1 MRTAQREIASTSMDT
16 PADRDAA
23 GLTPAAATE
32 VSAALALLE
41 GALPQTPGAYVDPR
55 SGWIAQRIVGA
66 AAAIESIV
74 RPIAPGQNM
83 IGRVT
88 CPPALP
94 AAASALGGEWIT
106 AARAWTK
113 VADVLSRHGREHELL
128 DECAARLRE
137 YARLEL
143 A

>member
-1 MRTAQREIASTSMDT
+1 MRTAQRPIASTSMDT
-16 PADRDAA
+16 PADRDVT
-23 GLTPAAATE
+23 GLTPAAVTE
-32 VSAALALLE
+32 VSAALAQLE
-41 GALPQTPGAYVDPR
+41 RTLPQTPGAYVDPR

-66 AAAIESIV
+66 AAAIESVV
-74 RPIAPGQNM
+74 RPMSPGQNM

-94 AAASALGGEWIT
+94 AEASALGGEWIT
-106 AARAWTK
+106 AAREWTE

-137 YARLEL
+137 YSRLEL